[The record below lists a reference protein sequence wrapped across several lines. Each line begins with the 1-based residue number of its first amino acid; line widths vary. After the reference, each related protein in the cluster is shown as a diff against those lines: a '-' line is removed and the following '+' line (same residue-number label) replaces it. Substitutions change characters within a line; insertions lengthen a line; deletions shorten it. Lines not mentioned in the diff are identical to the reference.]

1 LKIQNRITGYFGIQK
16 NSFLFFSFI
25 IYLFKDLVRYIFQL
39 YPKKINIQNDEHRTP
54 LHLAASL
61 GDIEMCK
68 ILIEC
73 GARVNSFIQ
82 TSSVSYRF
90 FTFINRLLNRASRL
104 LV

>member
-1 LKIQNRITGYFGIQK
+1 LKIQNQITGYFGIQK
-16 NSFLFFSFI
+16 NFFSFFFSFI

-61 GDIEMCK
+61 GDIDMCK
-68 ILIEC
+68 VLIEC

-82 TSSVSYRF
+82 TPSVSYHF
-90 FTFINRLLNRASRL
+90 FTLK
-104 LV
+104 